1 MKNNKKKKKTETNK
15 FGVFNG
21 NVVNSETLAY
31 DQEFAI
37 ENYKDDS
44 LTISEIPNS
53 VLKDKKSDSNNKNKN
68 KKANHLIYKITAY
81 IIILLL
87 IISLIVW
94 IVYTS

>member
-1 MKNNKKKKKTETNK
+1 MKNNKAKKKTETSK

-31 DQEFAI
+31 DQEFEI

-44 LTISEIPNS
+44 LTISEIKSPI
-53 VLKDKKSDSNNKNKN
+53 LKDKKSESNNKNKKRKTN
-68 KKANHLIYKITAY
+68 YFIYKITAY

-87 IISLIVW
+87 IVVLIVW
-94 IVYTS
+94 LSIS